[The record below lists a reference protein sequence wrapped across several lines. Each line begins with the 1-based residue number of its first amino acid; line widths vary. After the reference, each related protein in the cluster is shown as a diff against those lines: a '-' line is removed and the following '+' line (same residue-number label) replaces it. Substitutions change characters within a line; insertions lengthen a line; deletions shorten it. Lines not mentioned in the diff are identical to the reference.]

1 MNVMNRTIFVAIA
14 IAIAVMMGATQ
25 AELVHAYAEQHQP
38 TYKPVSTVCKY
49 NPDNDEW
56 DCIDE

>member
-1 MNVMNRTIFVAIA
+1 MNRTIFVV

-38 TYKPVSTVCKY
+38 TYKPVSTVCK
-49 NPDNDEW
+49 PRQR
-56 DCIDE
+56 